1 MVISSILGIV
11 FLSIINASAIV
22 LNAGE
27 PRSVLNAASVAA
39 FGLQSLYNGNTS
51 TGVIGKFPYPPI
63 YWWES
68 GAAWGGM
75 VEYWHYTGDE
85 SWMNVTWEALVSQL
99 GPNADFVVPAEAFNE
114 GNDDQ
119 AFWVFAA
126 LSAAEYGFP
135 EPPPPFPTWIETAKN
150 AWELYVE
157 RWNTTNC
164 NGGLKWQFHP
174 ENKGFT
180 YKYVSPQY

>member
-1 MVISSILGIV
+1 MALIALYLLQVLFFAPASLAINLNVDYTQSVIEASSI
-11 FLSIINASAIV
+11 
-22 LNAGE
+22 
-27 PRSVLNAASVAA
+27 AAQ
-39 FGLQSLYNGNTS
+39 GLQSLYNGNMPG
-51 TGVIGKFPYPPI
+51 GVMGKFPYPPY

-75 VEYWHYTGDE
+75 INFWHFTGDDQF
-85 SWMNVTWEALVSQL
+85 NNITWVALVSQL
-99 GPNADFVVPAEAFNE
+99 GPNSDFVVPVEAFNE

-126 LSAAEYGFP
+126 LSAAEHAFP
-135 EPPPPFPTWIETAKN
+135 DPPSPYPPWIVTAQN
-150 AWELYVE
+150 AWELYVQ

-174 ENKGFT
+174 ENKGFY
-180 YKYVSPQY
+180 YK

>member
-1 MVISSILGIV
+1 MAVIKNLFLLLVLLPLFCLAIN
-11 FLSIINASAIV
+11 LSIDQSH
-22 LNAGE
+22 
-27 PRSVLNAASVAA
+27 SVINAASIAA
-39 FGLQSLYNGNTS
+39 KGLQMLYNGDAPGGTL
-51 TGVIGKFPYPPI
+51 GKFPYPPY

-68 GAAWGGM
+68 GAAWNGM
-75 VEYWHYTGDE
+75 INYWHYTGDDTY
-85 SWMNVTWEALVSQL
+85 NNITWQALTSQL
-99 GPNADFVVPAEAFNE
+99 GPNADWVVPVEAFNE

-126 LSAAEYGFP
+126 LSAAEHGFP
-135 EPPPPFPTWIETAKN
+135 DPPAPYPPWIVTAQN

-174 ENKGFT
+174 ENKGFY
-180 YKYVSPQY
+180 YK